1 MTAKE
6 YLLQH
11 KLMKIRIKNAEDSLA
26 ELRETRAS
34 MSVNLDGMPRGS
46 ALSDRTAAL
55 AVQLADAE
63 TELLSLRS
71 AAWSLCMEI
80 VRTINRL
87 EDPAEVRLLHLRYIE
102 CLTWER
108 IAVEMGFTY
117 QWVAG
122 PLHGRALQ
130 SLEKVLNEGGEH
142 V

>member
-1 MTAKE
+1 MQ
-6 YLLQH
+6 Y
-11 KLMKIRIKNAEDSLA
+11 KLMKTRIKNAEDSLA

-34 MSVNLDGMPRGS
+34 ISINLDGMPRGS
-46 ALSDRTAAL
+46 SLSDRTAAL

-63 TELLSLRS
+63 TEILQLRS
-71 AAWSLCMEI
+71 AAWSVCMEI
-80 VRTINRL
+80 VRKINKL
-87 EDPAEVRLLHLRYIE
+87 EDPSEVRLLHLRYIE

-130 SLEKVLNEGGEH
+130 SMEKVLQTGGRND
-142 V
+142 